1 MASMHTYPSITE
13 PGVAPSPAAVGVDAS
28 NPSDGASPYDTSS
41 MSQQPSPRQLPH
53 QHLGLVTQSSQQQLH
68 QQSQKQQ
75 QQQQQQ
81 QPAQR
86 SVKRPRPVKS
96 CTECRKRKLRCDR
109 ACPCSQC
116 HKANRECKYAPDQES
131 ANLSDGSDAEGA
143 EPSRP
148 AKRNF
153 SHSTIP
159 AMASSPYNEAPSAAR
174 PARPTDSTSLPMLED
189 LSIRMERL
197 EKHVLVRSTS
207 RSDLGGGRIVAAAP
221 ETIRGLTV
229 KRDALRTRYFGQNDP
244 RVLLNLFDDA
254 KAYVAHNCQQEPFPS
269 FEILH
274 KHIRSESA
282 KALTPITVF
291 VDSMMPIHK
300 RMTDILPKK
309 AICDRLVTAYIETSE
324 TQYRIIHVP
333 TFAEQYNQYWEGK
346 PQPEHFLPQMLS
358 VIAVSSRYETKSRG
372 LATERIEGVHIPTA
386 CALVRIWLDS
396 LKGKQL
402 VELATLQ
409 VEVLLL
415 LAQRMIITR
424 PQDSWNH
431 LGFVVR
437 MAMSMGLHRDP
448 SEFEP
453 RMTPFHG
460 EIRRRLWFT
469 VLDMDLYMSILAN
482 MPCLTREGDY
492 TCRPPRNLD
501 DNELFPEM
509 TELPPS
515 KPLDQVTDS
524 QMQVYASMTLP
535 TRMKVAHMINR
546 IDTIRDY
553 QEVLDVGGK
562 LERFIED
569 INYIFPRHAL
579 NDIGKSRLWRNR
591 AILDMHVRRPLL
603 ALYRPFAMAAP
614 EAPTLISRAY
624 LRSCMVILKYLDELD
639 PTLPHFDDIYQM
651 YMQLLKRDI
660 IQASLSVCYFIK
672 SAVRPSVN
680 SSMLAQ
686 QGLRASPGLSDDMPS
701 YIPYPNYVPDDLVL
715 WSPSRLISTVQKS
728 IELLIGQLR
737 GSDLKDILCVAVVL
751 ESVRKTDIRSE
762 EITNNLFDLLNA
774 CLRATNVTMEKLRNP
789 SLGNVNEYQRD
800 AYAHGRMPYIQQ
812 GYGMGGIL
820 DHAHEFGGWI
830 MWDGW
835 D

>member
-1 MASMHTYPSITE
+1 MGI
-13 PGVAPSPAAVGVDAS
+13 DAS

-41 MSQQPSPRQLPH
+41 MSQQPSPRQQPH
-53 QHLGLVTQSSQQQLH
+53 QHHLGAPTQSTQSPQQQH
-68 QQSQKQQ
+68 QHQHQHHQ

-81 QPAQR
+81 QPQR

-109 ACPCSQC
+109 LCPCSQC
-116 HKANRECKYAPDQES
+116 QKSSRPCKYAPDQDS
-131 ANLSDGSDAEGA
+131 TNFSDGSDAENA
-143 EPSRP
+143 ESGRP
-148 AKRNF
+148 AKRNY
-153 SHSTIP
+153 SHSTLPTVGGNAYNDATVTAGP
-159 AMASSPYNEAPSAAR
+159 AKTS
-174 PARPTDSTSLPMLED
+174 DSTGLPLLEE

-197 EKHVLVRSTS
+197 EKQVLVQSPGRVDS
-207 RSDLGGGRIVAAAP
+207 GGSRIVAAAP

-229 KRDALRTRYFGQNDP
+229 KRGALRTRYFGQNDP
-244 RVLLNLFDDA
+244 RVLLNLFEDA
-254 KAYVAHNCQQEPFPS
+254 KAYVAHNFRREPFPS
-269 FEILH
+269 FEALH
-274 KHIRSESA
+274 KHLRGELTKS
-282 KALTPITVF
+282 LTPITVF

-300 RMTDILPKK
+300 RMTDIMPKK
-309 AICDRLVTAYIETSE
+309 AVCDRLVAAYVDTSE
-324 TQYRIIHVP
+324 SQYRILHVP

-346 PQPEHFLPQMLS
+346 PQSEQFLPQMLS
-358 VIAVSSRYETKSRG
+358 VISVASRFESKSRG
-372 LATERIEGVHIPTA
+372 LGHERVEHVHIPTA
-386 CALVRIWLDS
+386 CALVRTWLDN

-415 LAQRMIITR
+415 LAQRMIIPR
-424 PQDSWNH
+424 AQDSWNH

-453 RMTPFHG
+453 RMTVFQG
-460 EIRRRLWFT
+460 EIRRRVWFT
-469 VLDMDLYMSILAN
+469 VMDMDLHMSLAAN
-482 MPCLTREGDY
+482 MPCLTRDGDY
-492 TCRPPRNLD
+492 SCRPPRNLD

-515 KPLDQVTDS
+515 RPLDQVTDN
-524 QMQVYASMTLP
+524 QLQVYGAMTLP

-562 LERFIED
+562 LDRFLED
-569 INYIFPRHAL
+569 INYIFPRHGTLSDAQ
-579 NDIGKSRLWRNR
+579 KSRLWRSR
-591 AILDMHVRRPLL
+591 VALDMHVRRPLL

-614 EAPTLISRAY
+614 ETPSQISRAY

-639 PTLPHFDDIYQM
+639 PTLPHFQDISEM

-672 SAVRPSVN
+672 PAVRPSADSN
-680 SSMLAQ
+680 TLAQ
-686 QGLRASPGLSDDMPS
+686 QGLRSSPGPVDDFPA
-701 YIPYPNYVPDDLVL
+701 YIPDDLVL
-715 WSPSRLISTVQKS
+715 WSPSRLISTVQKT
-728 IELLIGQLR
+728 IDLLVGHIR
-737 GSDLKDILCVAVVL
+737 GSDIKDVVCIAAVL
-751 ESVRKTDIRSE
+751 ESVRKPDPRSD
-762 EITNNLFDLLNA
+762 EITNNLFGLLNA
-774 CLRATNVTMEKLRNP
+774 CLRTSNMTMDKLRNP
-789 SLGNVNEYQRD
+789 SLGSVNEFQHD
-800 AYAHGRMPYIQQ
+800 SYAHGRMPYIQH
-812 GYGMGGIL
+812 GYGMGGHSDPTTEL
-820 DHAHEFGGWI
+820 GGWI

>member
-1 MASMHTYPSITE
+1 MAMAI
-13 PGVAPSPAAVGVDAS
+13 DAS
-28 NPSDGASPYDTSS
+28 NPSDGPSPYDTSS
-41 MSQQPSPRQLPH
+41 MSQQPSPRQ
-53 QHLGLVTQSSQQQLH
+53 QLH
-68 QQSQKQQ
+68 QQHHLGAPSQSQHHHQQ
-75 QQQQQQ
+75 QSQQQ
-81 QPAQR
+81 QPQR

-109 ACPCSQC
+109 NCPCSQC
-116 HKANRECKYAPDQES
+116 QKSGRPCKYAPDQES
-131 ANLSDGSDAEGA
+131 ANLSDGSDADGA
-143 EPSRP
+143 EPGRP

-153 SHSTIP
+153 SHSTLP
-159 AMASSPYNEAPSAAR
+159 TMADSPYNDVPVTAR
-174 PARPTDSTSLPMLED
+174 PAKTGDSTSLPLLED
-189 LSIRMERL
+189 LSLRMERL
-197 EKHVLVRSTS
+197 EKQVLVRSPS
-207 RSDLGGGRIVAAAP
+207 RADLGGSRIVAAAP

-229 KRDALRTRYFGQNDP
+229 KRGALRTRYFGQNDP

-254 KAYVAHNCQQEPFPS
+254 KAYVTHNSQREPVPS
-269 FEILH
+269 FQALH
-274 KHIRSESA
+274 KHLRGEMA
-282 KALTPITVF
+282 KSMAPITVF

-309 AICDRLVTAYIETSE
+309 AVCDRLVTAYIETSE

-346 PQPEHFLPQMLS
+346 PQPEHFLPQMLT
-358 VIAVSSRYETKSRG
+358 VIAVSSRFETKSRG
-372 LATERIEGVHIPTA
+372 MGPERVEGVHIPTA

-415 LAQRMIITR
+415 LAQRMIILR
-424 PQDSWNH
+424 AQDSWNH

-453 RMTPFHG
+453 RMTAFQG
-460 EIRRRLWFT
+460 EVRRRLWFT
-469 VLDMDLYMSILAN
+469 VLDMDLYMSLLAN
-482 MPCLTREGDY
+482 MPCLTRDGDY
-492 TCRPPRNLD
+492 SCRPPRNLD
-501 DNELFPEM
+501 DSELFPDM
-509 TELPPS
+509 AELPPS
-515 KPLDQVTDS
+515 RPLDQVTDN
-524 QMQVYASMTLP
+524 QMQVYAAMTLP

-562 LERFIED
+562 LDRFLED
-569 INYIFPRHAL
+569 INYIFPRHGSLSDAQ
-579 NDIGKSRLWRNR
+579 KSRLWRNR
-591 AILDMHVRRPLL
+591 VVLDMHVRRPLL

-614 EAPTLISRAY
+614 EAPTQISRAY

-639 PTLPHFDDIYQM
+639 PALPHFDDIYEM
-651 YMQLLKRDI
+651 YMQMLKRDI

-672 SAVRPSVN
+672 PALRPSIDGN
-680 SSMLAQ
+680 MLAQ
-686 QGLRASPGLSDDMPS
+686 AGLRASPGPADDFPT
-701 YIPYPNYVPDDLVL
+701 YIPDDLML
-715 WSPSRLISTVQKS
+715 WSPSRLISTVQKT
-728 IELLIGQLR
+728 IDLLVGHIR
-737 GSDLKDILCVAVVL
+737 GSDLKDILCIAVVL
-751 ESVRKTDIRSE
+751 ESVRKADARSD

-774 CLRATNVTMEKLRNP
+774 CLRASNMTMEKLRNP

-800 AYAHGRMPYIQQ
+800 AYAHGRMPYIQHA
-812 GYGMGGIL
+812 YGVGGVSDPTTEL
-820 DHAHEFGGWI
+820 GGWI